1 MRRCLAPKGLTDA
14 IFVQLRHVKGI
25 NIDLNDIVQIQR
37 CDHILYQK
45 IYKYKEFTELITEAA
60 DFVGKFV

>member
-1 MRRCLAPKGLTDA
+1 MRRGLAPKGLTDA
-14 IFVQLRHVKGI
+14 KSVQLHHVKGI
-25 NIDLNDIVQIQR
+25 NIDFNDIVQIQR
-37 CDHILYQK
+37 CDHILYHK